1 MVWWIRERLNSFQ
14 ILSLYL
20 WFLAEEVVLQI
31 CPCVHGHIFY
41 SLTVHDITKKA
52 DLNKTKLKILI
63 NFKFKFKHIFCY
75 TFWLLIM

>member
-1 MVWWIRERLNSFQ
+1 MVWWITERLNSFQ

-31 CPCVHGHIFY
+31 RPCVHGHIFY

-63 NFKFKFKHIFCY
+63 NFKFKFKHIFFY
-75 TFWLLIM
+75 TFWLWVM